1 MLYVFELLE
10 LTFMNSPMMP
20 WDRPATP
27 PKQPLSL
34 LGALEAQQEVSWA
47 CNPDHVS
54 DARDATVIAS
64 VEEAAARLDRFAPWI
79 AETFPDTAQPPRP
92 GRIESALEP
101 IPDTQ
106 SYVAEL
112 MDLPLPGELWVK
124 RDDSLPISG
133 SIKARGGI
141 HEVLRLAEE
150 YPDPTARAELT
161 LSVASTGNLG
171 LSVGTIGPRLGFPT
185 VVHMSTEAKQW
196 KKDSLRAGGATVIEH
211 PGLFTETVA
220 AARDAAADD
229 PATFFIDDENSPG
242 LFAGY
247 AVAGQRLKAQ
257 FDALGRTFTPEAPLH
272 VYLPCGV
279 GGGPGGVAFGLKL
292 AFGDNVHCHF
302 VEPVASPCFMLGAA
316 TGKGAAVNC
325 ADYGLSGR
333 TVADGLAVQSPSPF
347 AFEHASH
354 LISGFHTVDDVTILA
369 SVNWLERTAGM
380 SVEPSAASGLTIPWR
395 LPAGDIPE
403 NTTHLVWL
411 TGGALIPDR
420 DRDRLRGQAATA
432 ALQWSAR

>member
-1 MLYVFELLE
+1 
-10 LTFMNSPMMP
+10 MNSPMMP
-20 WDRPATP
+20 WDRPATA
-27 PKQPLSL
+27 QPQALSL
-34 LGALEAQQEVSWA
+34 LGALESQQEMSWVCTPEHA
-47 CNPDHVS
+47 PDAL
-54 DARDATVIAS
+54 DPAVIAS
-64 VEEAAARLDRFAPWI
+64 VEEATARLDRLAPWI
-79 AETFPDTAQPPRP
+79 AQTFPATAQEPHP

-101 IPDTQ
+101 TPDTQ
-106 SYVAEL
+106 TYVTEL
-112 MDLPLPGELWVK
+112 MGFPLPGELWVK

-150 YPDPTARAELT
+150 YPEPEQRAELT

-171 LSVGTIGPRLGFPT
+171 LAVGTIGPRLGFPT

-196 KKDSLRAGGATVIEH
+196 KKDSLRAGGATVVEH
-211 PGLFTETVA
+211 PGLFTDTVA

-247 AVAGQRLKAQ
+247 AVAGQRLKEQ
-257 FDALGRTFTPEAPLH
+257 FDSLGRTFTPDTPLN

-369 SVNWLERTAGM
+369 SVNWLERTSGI
-380 SVEPSAASGLTIPWR
+380 SVEPSAAAGLTIPWR
-395 LPAGDIPE
+395 LPTEEMPAD
-403 NTTHLVWL
+403 TTHLVWL
-411 TGGALIPDR
+411 TGGSLIPVR